1 MKKIVYAFVISILL
15 NCSSTRMVDSWRSQE
30 YTNYIPKKVLIIGVT
45 ENLTARKKFESQLAI
60 ELKNRGVE
68 AVESYDVFEPTFT
81 SLKQT
86 EKDIEKEVG
95 KIYNKGFDAILIS
108 AVKGVD
114 EKTTYTGDW
123 YVNDYY
129 WHRFGRY
136 YYLYQDVYFDRGYY
150 NKYNIYNIECSLYNL
165 KDKSDKSLVWVASYN
180 VVDPSSINTTVNDYV
195 KAIIK
200 SLENEGVIKK
210 IY

>member
-1 MKKIVYAFVISILL
+1 MLHDQ
-15 NCSSTRMVDSWRSQE
+15 N
-30 YTNYIPKKVLIIGVT
+30 
-45 ENLTARKKFESQLAI
+45 
-60 ELKNRGVE
+60 
-68 AVESYDVFEPTFT
+68 
-81 SLKQT
+81 
-86 EKDIEKEVG
+86 
-95 KIYNKGFDAILIS
+95 
-108 AVKGVD
+108 
-114 EKTTYTGDW
+114 
-123 YVNDYY
+123 
-129 WHRFGRY
+129 
-136 YYLYQDVYFDRGYY
+136 

>member
-1 MKKIVYAFVISILL
+1 
-15 NCSSTRMVDSWRSQE
+15 MVDSWRSQE
-30 YTNYIPKKVLIIGVT
+30 YTNYIPEKVLIIGVT

>member
-1 MKKIVYAFVISILL
+1 
-15 NCSSTRMVDSWRSQE
+15 MVDSWRSQE
-30 YTNYIPKKVLIIGVT
+30 YTNYIPEKVLIIGVT

-95 KIYNKGFDAILIS
+95 KIYNKCFDAILIS